1 MINILILDYSVGNLH
16 SVKRKIQK
24 LGVTPVVSSCA
35 SDIKRADKIIMPGV
49 GHFKNAMDCLN
60 DLHLADALQEAVLI
74 SKKPILGI
82 CLGMQLMAK
91 KSEEGNVEGLG
102 WLDAEVVKFDVS
114 DSLKYKVPHTGW
126 NQIQIT
132 KQSLLMKNI
141 LPSSEFYFN
150 HSYHF
155 KASVSGDILN
165 QTTYEYDFTTAVER
179 DNIFGVQYHP
189 EKSHDSGIQL
199 LKNFVDL

>member
-16 SVKRKIQK
+16 SVKRKIQR
-24 LGVTPVVSSCA
+24 LGITPVVSSSI
-35 SDIKRADKIIMPGV
+35 SDIRRADKIIMPGV
-49 GHFKNAMDCLN
+49 GHFKTAMDCLN
-60 DLHLADALQEAVLI
+60 DLKLIEALQKAVLI
-74 SKKPILGI
+74 TKKPILGI

-102 WLDAEVVKFDVS
+102 WLDAEVVKFDVR
-114 DSLKYKVPHTGW
+114 DPIKYKVPHTGW
-126 NQIQIT
+126 NQIQII

-141 LPSSEFYFN
+141 LPSSEFYFT

-155 KASVSGDILN
+155 KASMSGDILN

-179 DNIFGVQYHP
+179 GNIFGVQYHP
-189 EKSHDSGIQL
+189 EKSHDAGIQL
-199 LKNFVDL
+199 LKNFIDL

>member
-24 LGVTPVVSSCA
+24 LGFTPVVSSCA

-60 DLHLADALQEAVLI
+60 DLHLTDALQEAVLI
-74 SKKPILGI
+74 NKKPILGI

-102 WLDAEVVKFDVS
+102 WLDAEVVKFNVS

-126 NQIQIT
+126 NQIKIS
-132 KQSLLMKNI
+132 KESLLMKNI
-141 LPSSEFYFN
+141 LPSSEFYFT

-155 KASVSGDILN
+155 KASVSGDVLN
-165 QTTYEYDFTTAVER
+165 RTAYEYDFTTAVER